1 MDTKKL
7 IAQIEK
13 LDDRER
19 AVVAALLSQNT
30 IARDVHQE
38 YTGQLTFGER
48 VADQVASFGGSWKFL
63 GLFLGSMA
71 VWIGMNMMEAAPFDP
86 YPFILLNLVL
96 SCVAAMQAP
105 VIMMSQNRQ
114 SSRDRLDARHDYE
127 INLKAEMEVMGLH
140 AKVDELRDR
149 QWAALLEIQE
159 RQLTLLGSIEAALT
173 KERS

>member
-1 MDTKKL
+1 MDSKKL
-7 IAQIEK
+7 IAQIES

-38 YTGQLTFGER
+38 YAGQLTFGER
-48 VADQVASFGGSWKFL
+48 VADQVATFGGSWKFL
-63 GLFLGSMA
+63 GLFLGSMGL
-71 VWIGMNMMEAAPFDP
+71 WIGMNLLEASPFDP

-149 QWAALLEIQE
+149 QWAELVMLQE
-159 RQLTLLGSIEAALT
+159 RQLTLLANIEAKLRT
-173 KERS
+173 ERS